1 LAWPGKSWSNRINT
15 SREDLNMK
23 RILLVGNPNV
33 GKSALFS
40 RLTGTHI
47 IASNYPGTTVE
58 FTKGYFK
65 LGEERVELIDVPGT
79 YTLEPSSKAEEVAV
93 EMLNEGDLII
103 DVVDAT
109 NLERNLNLTLQLL
122 ERHTPVIVALNM
134 WDDTRHR
141 GINIDVPK
149 MEQILGVPVVATV
162 GVTGQGIGELVRR
175 LPEARVPENV
185 PVYSDSEERWAR
197 VGDILSHVQS
207 LSHRHHT
214 WYETLEDITSHR
226 VGGIVTALSVL
237 FATFWFVR
245 FVGEGIIGY
254 VAEPLFEGL
263 WTPLLTRLSLAL
275 GPGSLWHNVLIGQLV
290 GGEIDYLQSFGLL
303 STGLFIPLAAV
314 LPYILAFYL
323 VLGILE
329 DVGYLPRLAVL
340 MDTLLHRLGLH
351 GYAIIPTILGFGC
364 NVPAVMATRILESRK
379 QRFIAA
385 TLISI
390 GVPCAALQAM
400 IIGVVGR
407 EGIQYVAIVYGSL
420 FVSWIA
426 IGLILNRAVKG
437 FNPELLI
444 EIPPYRLPPWR
455 VVGQKLWL
463 RVSGFLKEALPVI
476 LGTVL
481 VVNVLYNFGIFD
493 AIANTAAPLLTGLW
507 GLPKE
512 TVTALAVGFLRKD
525 AAVGMLVPLAL
536 TAKQLVISTT
546 VLAMFFPCVA
556 TFVVLTRELG
566 AKDLFRAVGI
576 MIAAV
581 LVMGSVQN
589 LIL

>member
-1 LAWPGKSWSNRINT
+1 
-15 SREDLNMK
+15 MM

-47 IASNYPGTTVE
+47 ISSNYPGTTVG
-58 FTKGYFK
+58 FTKGYLK
-65 LGEERVELIDVPGT
+65 LGEERAELIDVPGN

-93 EMLNEGDLII
+93 EMLKDGDLVIN
-103 DVVDAT
+103 VVDAT

-122 ERHTPVIVALNM
+122 ERQTPVIVALNM
-134 WDDTRHR
+134 WDDTQHR
-141 GINIDVPK
+141 GINVDVAK
-149 MEQILGVPVVATV
+149 LEELLGVPVVHTV
-162 GVTGQGIGELVRR
+162 GVTGEGVRELVRR
-175 LPEARVPENV
+175 LPEAKMPENART
-185 PVYSDSEERWAR
+185 YSNSDERWAR
-197 VGDILSHVQS
+197 VGDIVSQVQS
-207 LSHRHHT
+207 LSHRHHR
-214 WYETLEDITSHR
+214 WYENLEDASSHR
-226 VGGIVTALSVL
+226 VGGIVIAVLVL

-245 FVGEGIIGY
+245 FVAEGIISY

-263 WTPLLTRLSLAL
+263 WTPVLMKLSLAL
-275 GPGSLWHNVLIGQLV
+275 GSGGLWHSVLIGKLID
-290 GGEIDYLQSFGLL
+290 GGIDYFQSFGLL
-303 STGLFIPLAAV
+303 STGLYIEFAAV
-314 LPYILAFYL
+314 LPYIVSFYL

-340 MDTLLHRLGLH
+340 VDTIMHRLGLH

-364 NVPAVMATRILESRK
+364 NVPAIMATRILESRK

-407 EGIQYVAIVYGSL
+407 QGVGYQGVGYVAMVYGSL
-420 FVSWIA
+420 FVSWVI

-437 FNPELLI
+437 FTPELLV
-444 EIPPYRLPPWR
+444 EIPPYRWPPWR
-455 VVGQKLWL
+455 AISEKLWL
-463 RVSGFLKEALPVI
+463 RVSGFIKEALPIV
-476 LGTVL
+476 LGAVL
-481 VVNVLYNFGIFD
+481 VVNILYTLGVFN
-493 AIANTAAPLLTGLW
+493 AIADIAAPVLTGLW

-512 TVTALAVGFLRKD
+512 TITAIVMGFLRKD
-525 AAVGMLVPLAL
+525 VAMGMLAPLAL
-536 TAKQLVISTT
+536 TAKQLVISST

-556 TFVVLTRELG
+556 TFVILARELG
-566 AKDLFRAVGI
+566 AQDLLKAVGI
-576 MIAAV
+576 MIVAV
-581 LVMGSVQN
+581 LIMGSLQN

>member
-1 LAWPGKSWSNRINT
+1 
-15 SREDLNMK
+15 MM

-33 GKSALFS
+33 GKSVLFS

-47 IASNYPGTTVE
+47 IASNYPGTTVG
-58 FTKGYFK
+58 FTKGYLK
-65 LGEERVELIDVPGT
+65 LGEERTELIDVPGN
-79 YTLEPSSKAEEVAV
+79 YTLEPGSKAEEVAV
-93 EMLNEGDLII
+93 EMLKDGDLII
-103 DVVDAT
+103 NVVDAT

-122 ERHTPVIVALNM
+122 ERQTPVIVALNM

-141 GINIDVPK
+141 GINIDVAK
-149 MEQILGVPVVATV
+149 LEELLGVSVVPTA

-175 LPEARVPENV
+175 LPEAKVPENART
-185 PVYSDSEERWAR
+185 YSNSDERWAR
-197 VGDILSHVQS
+197 VGDIVSQVQS

-214 WYETLEDITSHR
+214 WYENLEDASSHR
-226 VGGIVTALSVL
+226 VGGIVIALLVL
-237 FATFWFVR
+237 FAAFWFVR
-245 FVGEGIIGY
+245 FVGEGITGY

-263 WTPLLTRLSLAL
+263 WTPLLMKLSLAL
-275 GPGSLWHNVLIGQLV
+275 GPESLWHSVLIGKLI
-290 GGEIDYLQSFGLL
+290 GGEIDYFQSFGLL

-314 LPYILAFYL
+314 LPYIIAFYL

-340 MDTLLHRLGLH
+340 MDTIMHRLGLH
-351 GYAIIPTILGFGC
+351 GYAIVPTILGFGC

-390 GVPCAALQAM
+390 GIPCAALQAM
-400 IIGVVGR
+400 IIGVVGQR
-407 EGIQYVAIVYGSL
+407 GVGYVAMVYGSL
-420 FVSWIA
+420 FISWVI

-437 FNPELLI
+437 FNPELLV
-444 EIPPYRLPPWR
+444 EIPPYRMPLWR
-455 VVGQKLWL
+455 IIGEKLWL
-463 RVSGFLKEALPVI
+463 RVSGFIKEALPII

-481 VVNVLYNFGIFD
+481 VVNILYNFGLFD
-493 AIANTAAPLLTGLW
+493 AIANIAAPVLTGLW

-512 TVTALAVGFLRKD
+512 TVAALVVGFLRKD
-525 AAVGMLVPLAL
+525 AAMGMLAPLAL
-536 TAKQLVISTT
+536 TAKQLVISST

-556 TFVVLTRELG
+556 TFVILARELG
-566 AKDLFRAVGI
+566 ARNLLKAVGI

-581 LVMGSVQN
+581 LIMGSLQN
-589 LIL
+589 LVL